1 MNVKSIRPAE
11 LYEKMQTGEPVS
23 LIDVRTRGEFR
34 RVHAAGARSVPL
46 HTLSRNAAGTTD
58 GEPVYVICRSGHRS
72 LIGCGKL
79 MKAGLQ
85 NVVNVE
91 GGTIAW
97 RKAGLPVETA
107 PAAGDAC
114 APPFWRSNWMRV
126 GGIVVV
132 LLGLILGMTVSPTF
146 LWIAVGAWV
155 LLVLTGNGPCCWGA
169 ACSPKRPQ
177 E

>member
-1 MNVKSIRPAE
+1 MKVKRIRPAE
-11 LYEKMQTGEPVS
+11 LYEKMQTGDEVN
-23 LIDVRTRGEFR
+23 LVDVRTRGEFR
-34 RVHAAGARSVPL
+34 RGHAAGARNVPL
-46 HTLSRNAAGTTD
+46 HRLSGDAAGTTD
-58 GEPVYVICRSGHRS
+58 GAPVYVICRSGHRS
-72 LIGCGKL
+72 LIGSRRL

-91 GGTIAW
+91 GGTRAW
-97 RKAGLPVETA
+97 QKAGLPVETA
-107 PAAGDAC
+107 SAAGDAC
-114 APPFWRSNWMRV
+114 APPFWRSSWVRV

-146 LWIAVGAWV
+146 LWIAAGTWV

-177 E
+177 T